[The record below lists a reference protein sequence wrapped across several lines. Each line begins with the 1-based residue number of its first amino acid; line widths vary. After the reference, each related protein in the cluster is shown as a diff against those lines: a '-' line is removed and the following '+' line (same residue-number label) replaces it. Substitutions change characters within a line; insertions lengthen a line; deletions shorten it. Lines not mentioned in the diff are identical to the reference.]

1 MRLKDKVI
9 IVTGSTTGVGEG
21 IARRCVAEGARVV
34 VHGLERDLG
43 EKVVGELGR
52 ANAVLCLND
61 LARVES
67 ARELVDVA
75 VKTFGRI
82 DALVNNAATVKRS
95 NVETTT
101 AEVFDFIIGVNLRAP
116 LMLIREAL
124 PYLKESKG
132 AVLNIGSVNAWCGEP
147 NLLAYSIS
155 KGGLMTLTRNLADA
169 LGRDQVRVN
178 QLNLGWI
185 LTENERKLKVAEGM
199 AEDWYERPP
208 LEYVPSG
215 RLITP
220 EQVATAAVYWLGDE
234 SRPISGTV
242 AELNQYP
249 VLGRNPPKS

>member
-1 MRLKDKVI
+1 
-9 IVTGSTTGVGEG
+9 
-21 IARRCVAEGARVV
+21 
-34 VHGLERDLG
+34 
-43 EKVVGELGR
+43 VVGELGR
-52 ANAVLCLND
+52 EKAVLCLND
-61 LARVES
+61 LAKVES
-67 ARELVDVA
+67 AKELVDVA
-75 VKTFGRI
+75 VRAYGRI
-82 DALVNNAATVKRS
+82 DALVNNAASVKRS
-95 NVETTT
+95 NVETTS

-124 PYLKESKG
+124 PELKKSRG

-185 LTENERKLKVAEGM
+185 LTENERRLKISEGM

-220 EQVATAAVYWLGDE
+220 EQVATACVYWIGDE